1 MIKQTVVDVLAKAD
15 RPLTSSEIS
24 AAGNIPAQGVR
35 VALNKMHAKQ
45 EVVREKIENS
55 LKKGPSS
62 IYTYRMPKDANIG

>member
-62 IYTYRMPKDANIG
+62 IYTYRIADAQN